1 MISAIH
7 LDPTGRAWPVVS
19 PGEGGASVAHGC
31 KRAWRDDA
39 LSRREAAYPRAVT
52 NRPDGPQTVAMTAF
66 PEDGDYHEN
75 E

>member
-31 KRAWRDDA
+31 KRAWRDDT
-39 LSRREAAYPRAVT
+39 LSRREAARPRAGMA
-52 NRPDGPQTVAMTAF
+52 GPMELHPAATAVA
-66 PEDGDYHEN
+66 P
-75 E
+75 

>member
-7 LDPTGRAWPVVS
+7 LDPTGRVWPVVS

-31 KRAWRDDA
+31 KRAWRDDT
-39 LSRREAAYPRAVT
+39 LSRCEAAFPRAVT
-52 NRPDGPQTVAMTAF
+52 TRPDGPLTAVMAAN

>member
-7 LDPTGRAWPVVS
+7 LDPTGRVWPVVS

-39 LSRREAAYPRAVT
+39 FSRREAVQPRAVT
-52 NRPDGPQTVAMTAF
+52 NRPDGPLSRRDGGISQ
-66 PEDGDYHEN
+66 DGDDYEN